1 MQHSSSTGNP
11 DIRASILQHIH
22 DPSML
27 ERLYRVDSH
36 VFIKAFS
43 EIYPEVKDQ
52 VIAQVWHERLNHRSA
67 PPVNSLRHEW
77 IFILIATLF
86 AGMLMKLPQV
96 FNLSDENFY
105 PRNIAFAVF
114 PMLSAF
120 IIWRTRM
127 PLTKIILP
135 LFVTL
140 ISAIYINLLPRDG
153 TRDTVLLACI
163 HLPLLLWALH
173 GFVFTLGDRH
183 AFSAR
188 INYLR
193 YNGDLLVMTALIT
206 IAAVIFS
213 MITFGLFNMIGMDI
227 EKIWEQYIIVW
238 GAPAVPILANV
249 LVRENPTL
257 VNRISPLIAKIFTP
271 LVLVMLAIFLGTMIF
286 TGKNPYQ
293 DRDFLLIFNA
303 LLIGVMALIIFS
315 VSEASK
321 GGYSKLRLIL
331 LLALSIFT
339 IINNGIALSAIS
351 FRLLEFGL
359 TPNRLAVLGGN
370 LLIMTHLLMVTRRLF
385 LVIRK
390 GDVVDGVEKAI
401 AAFLPV
407 YAVWTMVVVFG
418 FPLFFGFR

>member
-1 MQHSSSTGNP
+1 MEQQSATEHP
-11 DIRASILQHIH
+11 DLRTSILQHIE
-22 DPSML
+22 DPAML
-27 ERLYRVDSH
+27 EQLYRKDGVA
-36 VFIKAFS
+36 FGLAFS
-43 EIYPEVKDQ
+43 AAYPLLKDKP
-52 VIAQVWHERLNHRSA
+52 VAQVWHERLNYRTAA
-67 PPVNSLRHEW
+67 PVKPLRGEW
-77 IFILIATLF
+77 AYILIATFF
-86 AGMLMKLPQV
+86 AGFLMKLPQI
-96 FNLSDENFY
+96 FSLSEDIFY

-135 LFVTL
+135 LSVTF
-140 ISAIYINLLPRDG
+140 ISAIYINLLPRDR

-271 LVLVMLAIFLGTMIF
+271 LVLVMLAIFLGTMVF

-390 GDVVDGVEKAI
+390 GDVVEGVEKAI